1 LEGLKVG
8 HSVDHLEARKAGHSE
23 DRLEVR
29 MVGHSE
35 DRLEVQK
42 AGHSED
48 RLEAQKA
55 GHSEGRLKDHLVDR
69 RAPLAMEEGL
79 ILFVRSILVPKQV
92 QPQPPRL
99 IAEEA

>member
-1 LEGLKVG
+1 MVD
-8 HSVDHLEARKAGHSE
+8 HSVDRLGDRTVGHSE

-29 MVGHSE
+29 MADH
-35 DRLEVQK
+35 
-42 AGHSED
+42 
-48 RLEAQKA
+48 LEAQRV

-99 IAEEA
+99 IAEEG